1 MRSVS
6 AREANQ
12 AFSRILGEAEGGEEV
27 VITRRGKP
35 VAVLGPWKPPAM
47 TPERQAAIERISKMM
62 HEGVHLGGPP
72 YYKSKDELYDDAL
85 GLTEE

>member
-12 AFSRILGEAEGGEEV
+12 AFSRIFGEAESGEQV

-47 TPERQAAIERISKMM
+47 TPEREAAIERISKMM
-62 HEGVHLGGPP
+62 REGVHLGGPP
-72 YYKSKDELYDDAL
+72 YYKSRDELYDRDES
-85 GLTEE
+85 GNEE